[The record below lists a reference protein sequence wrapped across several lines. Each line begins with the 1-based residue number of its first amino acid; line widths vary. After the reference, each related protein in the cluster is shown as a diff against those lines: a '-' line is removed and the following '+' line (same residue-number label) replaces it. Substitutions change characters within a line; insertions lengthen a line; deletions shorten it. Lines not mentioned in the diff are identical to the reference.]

1 MNLDHLKTFQ
11 EVVKLGSFSEV
22 AKRLAISQPAV
33 SFQIQK
39 LEHELGM
46 RLIDRTQ
53 RAITLTAAGKR
64 LLRFAESI
72 EEVRQQLQH
81 DLDRMREEVSGDL
94 LIASSTIPGEFLLP
108 PLLAEFKAM
117 HPAVRVQV
125 TVSDSLTVING
136 IRDNA
141 YEVGFCGVLPEGELK
156 SFKVAEDEIVL
167 IVFPEHPFAQ
177 RDEVS
182 LAELEG
188 EPLIF
193 REDTSGTQRN
203 LETRLS
209 QAGLDLGKWV
219 PNLILG
225 TTQAVV
231 SAVEARAG
239 IAFVSNLAIRKSQ
252 ALGLVRQVGV
262 SGLRL
267 SRDFYCVYCPERIV
281 SRLLGEFITF
291 VQIKASRRDQG
302 DQGYADR
309 H

>member
-11 EVVKLGSFSEV
+11 EIVKLGSFSEV
-22 AKRLAISQPAV
+22 ARKLSVSQPTV

-39 LEHELGM
+39 LEHELGV

-72 EEVRQQLQH
+72 KEEREHLQH
-81 DLDRMREEVSGDL
+81 DLEQMREEVSGDL
-94 LIASSTIPGEFLLP
+94 LIAASTILGEFLLP
-108 PLLAEFKAM
+108 PLLAEFKQI
-117 HPAVRVQV
+117 HPAVRIQV
-125 TVSDSLTVING
+125 VVSDSLTVING
-136 IRDNA
+136 VLDND
-141 YEVGFCGVLPEGELK
+141 YEVGFCGIAPEGPDLE
-156 SFKVAEDEIVL
+156 SFKIAGDEIVL

-182 LAELEG
+182 PAELEG

-193 REDTSGTQRN
+193 REETSGTQRN
-203 LETRLS
+203 LETHLS
-209 QAGLDLGKWV
+209 RAGLNLKKWV

-231 SAVEARAG
+231 SAVEAKAG
-239 IAFVSNLAIRKSQ
+239 IAFVSNLAIKKSL
-252 ALGLVRQVGV
+252 ALGLVRQVNV

-267 SRDFYCVYCPERIV
+267 NRDFYCIYRKERIV
-281 SRLLGEFITF
+281 SRLLEEYINFMQ
-291 VQIKASRRDQG
+291 VEASRP
-302 DQGYADR
+302 AK
-309 H
+309 